1 MNLNTNHKGKKVRII
16 NTEGF
21 IRDDYKD
28 LDKYINQTGVVR
40 WDFEGSGHRLSI
52 KFDDEVLDNINDNNE
67 RLCFRIDN
75 VEFIDDTYGN
85 IIEKENKENKNKTL
99 NINNIKI
106 GQKYKVIENRNTCYG
121 SCDDII
127 EIEGQEVE
135 IIELDV
141 WVNGDIKIKSK
152 NNIHICRVENLET
165 INNHAKLG
173 DIIELSNGFKIGIC
187 KDHIHNYDTKQFYKT
202 VDIFTNNEVTT
213 CISEDDLKE
222 YYLGNKVF
230 GYGIDKYE
238 IVNIKTEEITK
249 VIELKSKPINKVY
262 NYEMIP
268 HKINWKITR
277 NGEIV
282 NQTIDS
288 GNESYK
294 LIINGNTTI
303 VILDDG
309 CKGIAKCLDSD
320 VYDMDKGIDIAYTR
334 AIIKSSQKKLRELVK

>member
-135 IIELDV
+135 IIELD
-141 WVNGDIKIKSK
+141 
-152 NNIHICRVENLET
+152 E
-165 INNHAKLG
+165 
-173 DIIELSNGFKIGIC
+173 
-187 KDHIHNYDTKQFYKT
+187 
-202 VDIFTNNEVTT
+202 
-213 CISEDDLKE
+213 
-222 YYLGNKVF
+222 
-230 GYGIDKYE
+230 
-238 IVNIKTEEITK
+238 
-249 VIELKSKPINKVY
+249 P
-262 NYEMIP
+262 
-268 HKINWKITR
+268 
-277 NGEIV
+277 
-282 NQTIDS
+282 
-288 GNESYK
+288 
-294 LIINGNTTI
+294 
-303 VILDDG
+303 
-309 CKGIAKCLDSD
+309 
-320 VYDMDKGIDIAYTR
+320 
-334 AIIKSSQKKLRELVK
+334 